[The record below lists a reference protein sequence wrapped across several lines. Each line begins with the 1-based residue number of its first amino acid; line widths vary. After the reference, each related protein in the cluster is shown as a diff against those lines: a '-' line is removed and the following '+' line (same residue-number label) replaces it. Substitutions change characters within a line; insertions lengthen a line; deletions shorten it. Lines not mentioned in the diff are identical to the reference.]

1 MQHYLDF
8 ERPIAELESKIKE
21 LRRLSDGDGVNI
33 VEEITRLQAKLDR
46 LLQQTYGKL
55 TPWQKTQVASH
66 AQRPHTS
73 HYIASLIEDFVPL
86 AGDRLYGED
95 QAIIGG
101 LGRFRGR

>member
-46 LLQQTYGKL
+46 NKIT
-55 TPWQKTQVASH
+55 
-66 AQRPHTS
+66 
-73 HYIASLIEDFVPL
+73 EDFVAAMAAAHKNDERVPL
-86 AGDRLYGED
+86 R
-95 QAIIGG
+95 Q
-101 LGRFRGR
+101 